1 MPVPAF
7 LLAAAMV
14 LPPDVPLDVQIIQE
28 GSRYVLRTNDPA
40 KSLYTY
46 DRDQPGQSNCAGRCL
61 VLWPPLRVG
70 ARAQPAGRWTAI
82 VRRGGIRQWAFDGK
96 PVYTFAHDTDGRAT
110 GDGIGGVWHLLAT
123 FPAR

>member
-1 MPVPAF
+1 MAFPAF
-7 LLAAAMV
+7 LLATAMV

-46 DRDQPGQSNCAGRCL
+46 DRDRPGKSNCAGRCIAL
-61 VLWPPLRVG
+61 RPPLRVG
-70 ARAQPAGRWTAI
+70 ARAQPVGRWTVI
-82 VRRGGIRQWAFDGK
+82 VRPGGVRQWAFDGK

-110 GDGIGGVWHLLAT
+110 GDGTDGVWHLLAT